1 MLSVVGRQQYYELD
15 DTCAQERT
23 LCPSQWIFLELQAG
37 GAWGRGGDSP
47 SGQCLKDPGGNILS
61 QVWSFSG
68 NWECSETKTKTL
80 PHPQP
85 PSLRERRTNTGK
97 TLPMADLAQDSWEDI
112 NGDNTVNTSPEA
124 ERWGR
129 RKTKQSPADWK
140 HRWILNGPDWKTPP
154 PSLPGGLYLAS
165 LIHYFALRWWLLSE
179 FLELGWVLHR
189 IWSRPQVSGEYSGIL
204 TGQSNNNLKKWIL
217 VGW

>member
-1 MLSVVGRQQYYELD
+1 MTKPR
-15 DTCAQERT
+15 
-23 LCPSQWIFLELQAG
+23 AG

-124 ERWGR
+124 ER
-129 RKTKQSPADWK
+129 
-140 HRWILNGPDWKTPP
+140 
-154 PSLPGGLYLAS
+154 
-165 LIHYFALRWWLLSE
+165 
-179 FLELGWVLHR
+179 
-189 IWSRPQVSGEYSGIL
+189 
-204 TGQSNNNLKKWIL
+204 
-217 VGW
+217 